1 MKNIVSLAILAL
13 LVAACASWGGPD
25 GRGERS
31 LTPGTPEA
39 AVRAALGTPTA
50 TYRDG
55 ADTLL
60 EYAHGPAGQT
70 TGMARLDP
78 QDRLVSYQQVLTS
91 AQFATVRIGKDDRD
105 AILHRF
111 GRPAEV
117 RRFAYSPSD
126 VWMYRYKE
134 QDVWDSVM
142 YVEFAANGTVGRMVN
157 GPDPE
162 REERRRH

>member
-1 MKNIVSLAILAL
+1 MAILAVL
-13 LVAACASWGGPD
+13 ATACA
-25 GRGERS
+25 GRGGWGVPS

-39 AVRAALGTPTA
+39 TVRAALGTPTA

-55 ADTLL
+55 VDTLL
-60 EYAHGPAGQT
+60 EYAYGPAGQT
-70 TGMARLDP
+70 TWMARLDP
-78 QDRLVSYQQVLTS
+78 QGRLVSYQQVLTS
-91 AQFATVRIGKDDRD
+91 ANFATVRIGKDDRD